1 MNMSIAEK
9 KKFYAKILLLGEY
22 SIILGG
28 EAITVPFERYSGYFD
43 FFSEKDE
50 TGNEAKESNG
60 KLKKYLEYLLK
71 PEVRNKFQ
79 FPLNLEQL
87 KNDLDKGLYFN
98 STIPE
103 GYGAGSSGALVA
115 AVFYYYSNQFS
126 GEPDADNATLLAEFR
141 QQLALMESYF
151 HGSSSGL
158 DPLSSLLG
166 RTLRTDAHKKIS
178 FPQLPLFARQSQ
190 TTIFLV
196 DTLMPGNTKPL
207 VDGFKEQ
214 IADNLLDGE
223 LLVALNNQ
231 IVQALLNRDQLFF
244 DSFLRQLSLF
254 QLENMKH
261 MIPENIRPLWQ
272 RGIDTGEYTLKLCG
286 SGGGGFV
293 LGFTENYEKFKP
305 ICENEGFSSMVLL

>member
-1 MNMSIAEK
+1 MNIAEK

-28 EAITVPFERYSGYFD
+28 EAITVPFERFAGHFD
-43 FFSEKDE
+43 FISEKDE
-50 TGNEAKESNG
+50 TQQVSRQSNL
-60 KLKKYLEYLLK
+60 KLKKYLDYLLN
-71 PEVRNKFQ
+71 PEVRTRFQ
-79 FPLNLEQL
+79 FPLKLEQL
-87 KNDLDKGLYFN
+87 KNDLDKGMYFK

-115 AVFYYYSNQFS
+115 AIFYYYSNQFS
-126 GEPDADNATLLAEFR
+126 GEQDANHTSQLAEFR

-166 RTLRTDAHKKIS
+166 RTLRIDAQKRIS
-178 FPQLPLFARQSQ
+178 FPELPLFARQSQ
-190 TTIFLV
+190 ITIFLL
-196 DTLMPGNTKPL
+196 DTLNPGNTKPL
-207 VDGFKEQ
+207 VDGFKQQ
-214 IADNLLDGE
+214 IADKVLDGE

-254 QLENMKH
+254 QLENMKP

-293 LGFTENYEKFKP
+293 LGFTENFEKAKA
-305 ICENEGFSSMVLL
+305 ICEQEGLNSMVLL